1 MQRRATL
8 PSALLICALLPVL
21 ALAEMPGIAELDAD
35 ARATGNLKRL
45 AENIGDRIF
54 SIPWPA
60 EVTQISANGITGHVV
75 IGVRIS
81 GVKFHRELSRSEFVG
96 EVDHLVSV
104 AFADSPQAEEIDVWA
119 SVPIRVG
126 RDVIVSGDLAV
137 PTTRPVF
144 TLVVRRGT
152 DPSKARAFW
161 DEDWAR
167 AAFKQDW

>member
-1 MQRRATL
+1 MRALTGTML
-8 PSALLICALLPVL
+8 LLALVSAR

-35 ARATGNLKRL
+35 ARAAGNLKPV
-45 AENIGDRIF
+45 AVEIGDRIF

-60 EVTQISANGITGHVV
+60 EVTQISANGIQGHMV
-75 IGVRIS
+75 IGVRVS
-81 GVKFHRELSRSEFVG
+81 GVKFHRALSRSEFVG
-96 EVDHLVSV
+96 EVDRLVSIV
-104 AFADSPQAEEIDVWA
+104 FSGVPAAEEVDVWA

-126 RDVIVSGDLAV
+126 KDVIVSGDLAI

-144 TLVVRRGT
+144 TLAVRRGS
-152 DPSKARAFW
+152 DASRARAFW